1 MKKSAFLIMLILCV
15 SMASAI
21 DIPDY
26 QDRYVNDFAHI
37 LAADD
42 ADTLRQMFEIVE
54 YNTTA
59 QVVFVSVET
68 TEGAA
73 PQEYATAIGQKWGVG
88 QDINDNGL
96 IMLYVADVNKFWVA
110 TGYGLEGI
118 LPDSK
123 VGRFLDDYYVPYK
136 AEGNLSEGI
145 LLFSLAISKELID
158 NSAEITAPRA
168 PPNKT
173 KIIVIIIIFIL
184 IFILIARARAYAA
197 GLPLFLPHGGG
208 YRHSG
213 GSSGSG
219 GFGGGG
225 FGGGGAGR

>member
-1 MKKSAFLIMLILCV
+1 MKKSAIPIMLLVCISLT
-15 SMASAI
+15 SAI
-21 DIPDY
+21 DVPLY

-37 LAADD
+37 LTIDD
-42 ADTLRQMFEIVE
+42 SDTLRQMFEIVE
-54 YNTTA
+54 FNTTA
-59 QVVFVSVET
+59 QIVFVSLET
-68 TEGAA
+68 TEGVA

-96 IMLYVADVNKFWVA
+96 VMLYVADVNKFWVA

-123 VGRFLDDYYVPYK
+123 IGRLLDDYYVPYK
-136 AEGNLSEGI
+136 VEGNISEGI
-145 LLFSLAISKELID
+145 LLFSLAISQELID
-158 NSAEITAPRA
+158 NGAEITAVRA
-168 PPNKT
+168 PPSKT

-197 GLPLFLPHGGG
+197 GLPLFLPHGSG
-208 YRHSG
+208 YRHTAG
-213 GSSGSG
+213 G